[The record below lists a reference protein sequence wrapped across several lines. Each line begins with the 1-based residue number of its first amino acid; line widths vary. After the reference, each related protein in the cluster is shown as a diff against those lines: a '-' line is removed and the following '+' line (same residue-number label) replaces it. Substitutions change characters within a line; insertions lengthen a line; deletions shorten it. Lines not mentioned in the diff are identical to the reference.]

1 MQMFSIMTWKMGC
14 GHRWVFPV
22 IGVVLVS
29 IGGCAAE
36 APEPTSTMT
45 QEQVRDHAD
54 KAFDK
59 LKQEE
64 KNRVVGSG
72 AGPY

>member
-1 MQMFSIMTWKMGC
+1 MLGA
-14 GHRWVFPV
+14 
-22 IGVVLVS
+22 VLVS
-29 IGGCAAE
+29 SGGCAAD
-36 APEPTSTMT
+36 APKPTSTMT

-64 KNRVVGSG
+64 KNRAVGSG
-72 AGPY
+72 VGPY